1 MQLLMSL
8 PWNIEVM
15 LSRDAVPT
23 GGVQL
28 RLDTWVDASP
38 QERSRSSKM
47 PKKAT
52 SAQSATTMV
61 RNHHCQVGYRLHGNR
76 CCVSYSTGYD

>member
-15 LSRDAVPT
+15 LSHGSMPT
-23 GGVQL
+23 GGMQL

-38 QERSRSSKM
+38 QDGSQSSDMSKR
-47 PKKAT
+47 T
-52 SAQSATTMV
+52 TGAQSATTMV
-61 RNHHCQVGYRLHGNR
+61 RNHHY
-76 CCVSYSTGYD
+76 